1 MLLLFNLLLALAWM
15 ALIGKFGEAN
25 FVVGFVLGYAT
36 LWVGQRAMGASS
48 YFVKVRQVISF
59 AGFFL
64 WELLLANL
72 RVAYDIVT
80 PGYFMRPGVIA
91 IPLDVKS
98 DAEITLLANLI
109 TLTPGTLSLD
119 VSTDRRTLYIHAV
132 YVKDLEKFRQSIKDG
147 FERRVQEVFR

>member
-1 MLLLFNLLLALAWM
+1 MLLLNLLLALSWM
-15 ALIGKFGEAN
+15 ALTGEFGLAN
-25 FVVGFVLGYAT
+25 FIAGFVLGYAI
-36 LWVGQRAMGASS
+36 LWVSQRAMGASS
-48 YFVKVRQVISF
+48 YFVKVRQVLSF
-59 AGFFL
+59 IGFFL
-64 WELLLANL
+64 WELVLANL

-80 PGYFMRPGVIA
+80 PGYFMRPSVIA
-91 IPLDVKS
+91 IPLDIKS